1 MNPHPP
7 DRIQSD
13 FRLRYAVTILVMA
26 VTLLV
31 VLPFR
36 GRTQPPVTLSCVGGE
51 RLNDA
56 DLSRGATIVVVWA
69 SWSPRSR
76 DIVERV
82 GPLAGRWG
90 GRARVFTVN
99 FQENAQAVQGFLAG
113 RSFGAPVCL
122 DADGAFSKKY
132 NIATL
137 PGLLVIKDGQ
147 VAYRGKL
154 PEDPDRVITDLLR

>member
-1 MNPHPP
+1 MNPTLPHPV
-7 DRIQSD
+7 QSV
-13 FRLRYAVTILVMA
+13 FSSRYAVTILVTAM
-26 VTLLV
+26 TLLV
-31 VLPFR
+31 AFPFLS
-36 GRTQPPVTLSCVGGE
+36 GAQAPITLSCVGGE

-56 DLSRGATIVVVWA
+56 DLARGSTIVVVWA

-76 DIVERV
+76 NIVERV

-90 GRARVFTVN
+90 SQARVFTVN

-137 PGLLVIKDGQ
+137 PGLLVLKDGQ
-147 VAYRGKL
+147 VAYRGRL
-154 PEDPDRVITDLLR
+154 PDDADRVIADLLR